1 MIQATKMC
9 DDDFSTV
16 ALQKAAQSASLPPLQ
31 ASSTV

>member
-1 MIQATKMC
+1 MIQSTKMC

-16 ALQKAAQSASLPPLQ
+16 ALQKATQSALLHPLQ